1 MKWFYAD
8 AGKQLGPLEDDEFDR
23 LVGQGVVRGDT
34 LVWHD
39 GMPAWQA
46 LGVVRGWQNASAAP
60 GFPAAA
66 PSSMAGQVHYGGFWI
81 RFLARLIDGVLLGIV
96 NLILRIPLA
105 IMLGV
110 GTGAGFARPGAGM
123 VFLPAIMGMVGISAV
138 IGIAIGVAYEVYF
151 VSTRGGTLGKLAL
164 GLKIVRADGSAEP
177 LPGLF
182 LYRISRPNEP
192 THNVYLPS
200 LCLIAQGSKE
210 IALGEQRYWYDP
222 EHYLIVAVDLPYT
235 GRIVEATPDRPYLS
249 LRPIRR
255 CMNG

>member
-46 LGVVRGWQNASAAP
+46 LGVVRGWKNASAAP
-60 GFPAAA
+60 GFPAVA
-66 PSSMAGQVHYGGFWI
+66 PSSAAGQVHYAGFWI
-81 RFLARLIDGVLLGIV
+81 RFLARLIDGLLLGVV

-110 GTGAGFARPGAGM
+110 GTGAGLARPGAGM

-164 GLKIVRADGSAEP
+164 GLKIVRANWSAVP
-177 LPGLF
+177 AGLAVGRYF
-182 LYRISRPNEP
+182 AQWVSGAILLIGYIMAGFDNQKRALHDRICETRVIYSR
-192 THNVYLPS
+192 
-200 LCLIAQGSKE
+200 
-210 IALGEQRYWYDP
+210 
-222 EHYLIVAVDLPYT
+222 
-235 GRIVEATPDRPYLS
+235 
-249 LRPIRR
+249 
-255 CMNG
+255 